1 MSYNLTGYNIQLN
14 SDEIIFM
21 LSNAEE
27 FIAHGYNYAAF
38 PVLEVCAADKVE
50 FFRNSRDAEEHSF
63 IMTDGTEFWKSQHTA
78 LLIDD
83 LRIVMQAGMHNLNNE
98 IFDLFK
104 EAQNLREKNELV
116 ENNLNVNIM
125 NQKNFEYLKDQL
137 KYTGFGETFD
147 QDLKEK
153 MMQGEKEFKIMREGV
168 YGSDS
173 MNAVLNF
180 KKSDQ
185 TDMYFF
191 NSYHVNLQKENSKEG
206 LEQTFYINS
215 NGGSITLKEAYN
227 LMEGRSVNK
236 DLKNKD
242 GELYNCWIQIDFKNS
257 DDTGNFKLNHYH
269 QNYGYDLEASVA
281 RHSIKGLDTPKF
293 KEDLLNSLKK
303 GNLQSVTFVVGGAE
317 SKMFIEANP
326 QFKTIKIYNE
336 NMQRINH
343 RESKD
348 EKKSLLENNSVSK
361 DQKKS
366 VESDSD
372 FSEPERKNNTK
383 KSKSQSI

>member
-1 MSYNLTGYNIQLN
+1 MTIDL
-14 SDEIIFM
+14 SDSEMM
-21 LSNAEE
+21 LSFTQEMASLGYQYVAFDIEIVNNSNTLE
-27 FIAHGYNYAAF
+27 FYRNILDAQEYCSVMTNDAGYFENL
-38 PVLEVCAADKVE
+38 PVKSLINDLEALV
-50 FFRNSRDAEEHSF
+50 NS
-63 IMTDGTEFWKSQHTA
+63 G
-78 LLIDD
+78 ID
-83 LRIVMQAGMHNLNNE
+83 ITC
-98 IFDLFK
+98 K
-104 EAQNLREKNELV
+104 EAIEITGFANRREKSELLD
-116 ENNLNVNIM
+116 NNLNSNIM
-125 NQKNFEYLKDQL
+125 NQKNLEYLKDQL

-147 QDLKEK
+147 LDLKEK
-153 MMQGEKEFKIMREGV
+153 MMQGEKEFKISREGV

-191 NSYHVNLQKENSKEG
+191 NSYHVSLQKENSKES
-206 LEQTFYINS
+206 LDQTFYINS
-215 NGGSITLKEAYN
+215 TGGNITLKEAYN

-242 GELYNCWIQIDFKNS
+242 GELYNSWIKIDFKQT
-257 DDTGNFKLNHYH
+257 DEAGNFKLNHYH

-281 RHSIKGLDTPKF
+281 KHSIKELDTPKF

-303 GNLQSVTFVVGGAE
+303 GNLQSVTFVVGGVE

-326 QFKTIKIYNE
+326 QFKTVKVYDE

-343 RESKD
+343 RESKE
-348 EKKSLLENNSVSK
+348 EKKSILENQSASK

-366 VESDSD
+366 SDGDSDS
-372 FSEPERKNNTK
+372 SEPEKKNNNR
-383 KSKSQSI
+383 KSKSHSI